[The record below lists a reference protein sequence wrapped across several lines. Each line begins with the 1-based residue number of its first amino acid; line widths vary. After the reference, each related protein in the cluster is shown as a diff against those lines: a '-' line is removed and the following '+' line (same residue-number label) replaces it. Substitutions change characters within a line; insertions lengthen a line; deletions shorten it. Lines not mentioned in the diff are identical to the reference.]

1 MVTKFR
7 AGWLLFHRWV
17 GIVLGIVIAVLGVSG
32 SLLVFDTE
40 IDAALNPHLLR
51 VQPAGTPRSFDAI
64 VQAAADAHPGWTPR
78 YLQRGSDDPTASVM
92 VLLRDGAQAEKQV
105 FVNPYTLAVLGER
118 SGMSAIALVRHI
130 HGELLMGEAV
140 GGTIVGVLSF
150 LCAAFFIAGA
160 VLWWPAKGGVK
171 RALTIKIGSE
181 TPRLMRE
188 LHNVFGAGPAVLFIL
203 ASITVPPLVWM
214 GSTDGGGGGSGSGAG
229 GPAREG
235 APPQAPAQ
243 APPQTPPR
251 MLTWDEAAAFAA
263 TEAPGQYV
271 GLILRQEG
279 PRGIYM
285 VRFWPPGETG
295 VSKQSNVIMPLAG
308 GRIIRVQRPA
318 PFSPASIYKTDF
330 AANVHSGAILG
341 LPGRLV
347 MFAAGLFLPVLFVTG
362 LAMWWMKRRRA
373 V

>member
-1 MVTKFR
+1 MVVRGRKI
-7 AGWLLFHRWV
+7 WMLFHRWV
-17 GIVLGIVIAVLGVSG
+17 GIVLGVVIVVLGVSG
-32 SLLVFDTE
+32 SILVFETE
-40 IDAALNPHLLR
+40 IDAALNPALLR
-51 VQPAGTPRSFDAI
+51 VEPLGAMAGFDAI
-64 VQAAADAHPGWTPR
+64 VAAAAETHPGWTPR
-78 YLQRGSDDPTASVM
+78 YLQRGSDDPGASVM
-92 VLLRDGAQAEKQV
+92 VMLRDAGQAEKQV
-105 FVNPYTLAVLGER
+105 FVNPHTLAVLGER

-140 GGTIVGVLSF
+140 GGPIVGVLSF

-160 VLWWPAKGGVK
+160 VLWWPAKGGFK
-171 RALTIKIGSE
+171 RALTVKTDAE

-188 LHNVFGAGPAVLFIL
+188 LHNVFGAWPAALFIL

-214 GSTDGGGGGSGSGAG
+214 GSTDGGGGGGPQRAGSSGA
-229 GPAREG
+229 PARE
-235 APPQAPAQ
+235 APAP
-243 APPQTPPR
+243 APAR

-263 TEAPGQYV
+263 AEAPGQYV

-295 VSKQSNVIMPLAG
+295 VSKQSNVIMPLTG

-318 PFSPASIYKTDF
+318 PFTPASIYKTDF
-330 AANVHSGAILG
+330 AANIHSGAILG

-347 MFAAGLFLPVLFVTG
+347 MFAAGLGLPVLFVTG
-362 LAMWWMKRRRA
+362 LVMWWMKRRSMASKRA
-373 V
+373 A